1 MKKFNVNIF
10 GGEPIEIV
18 DDKFTAKFEHIAT
31 SIPLEI
37 DLVEN
42 EFNLLTTKTDVDANT
57 QQAWLS
63 MWLRDTDMNKGG
75 SADSDIEEFFKDFFF
90 EGVFKNGQLRSH

>member
-1 MKKFNVNIF
+1 M
-10 GGEPIEIV
+10 PIITTWISDFSFAIDYTIKQNEI
-18 DDKFTAKFEHIAT
+18 
-31 SIPLEI
+31 I